1 MTKSGPAK
9 SHRPTAS
16 LSGISW
22 HVVQQDLWKGRGGY
36 LGKAPILTY
45 IGHIHGGSWWYT
57 CLEYSIKGS
66 HIVLFESSCLAL
78 YGRAFDVDHIA
89 VKAFYSYDQ
98 QFAWILNQM
107 AFQKERKHK
116 KHAHSKKGETS
127 HRKKKEQGWQCFLFF
142 PLKSHVRT
150 CLLECALCF
159 WLFTSYI
166 Y

>member
-22 HVVQQDLWKGRGGY
+22 HVVQQNLWKGRGGY
-36 LGKAPILTY
+36 LGKAPILIY

-57 CLEYSIKGS
+57 CLEYFIKGS
-66 HIVLFESSCLAL
+66 HIILFESSCLAL

-107 AFQKERKHK
+107 AFQKERTHK

-127 HRKKKEQGWQCFLFF
+127 HRKKKNKAGSAFVFFL
-142 PLKSHVRT
+142 
-150 CLLECALCF
+150 
-159 WLFTSYI
+159 
-166 Y
+166 